1 MVTVLIISTL
11 HLTFAHLSNRNIN
24 LLDLNLQRAYY
35 LVKEYLKENIILDPT
50 VISQRESLIFNKLN
64 FLSFCEH
71 SIEKVINKKKYDRH
85 LDDFISLFKDMKYIT
100 FVDKKYSY
108 IKRKYE
114 FKLYTYLRLDA
125 ENMDILMAF
134 IYSISLHEM
143 INDKFGKINTNIK
156 INDINESILELIQNN
171 HTKINKINKN
181 NLSNQLRDKGW
192 NVNFRLLEDKYMRYH
207 MILN

>member
-1 MVTVLIISTL
+1 MTALIISTL

-35 LVKEYLKENIILDPT
+35 IVQEFLKEKIILDPT
-50 VISQRESLIFNKLN
+50 VINQRESVIFNKLN

-71 SIEKVINKKKYDRH
+71 PIEKVINKEKYDSH
-85 LDDFISLFKDMKYIT
+85 LDDLISLFKDMKYIT

-143 INDKFGKINTNIK
+143 INENFGKVNIYLKTNDMNK
-156 INDINESILELIQNN
+156 SILELIETN
-171 HTKINKINKN
+171 HTKINQINKN
-181 NLSNQLRDKGW
+181 DLAKQLREKGW
-192 NVNFRLLEDKYMRYH
+192 NINFRLLENKYMRYH